1 MSVLPRGKCR
11 VLLAAFLLLI
21 VTGCSDTDAAAAACD
36 EWQGKVHAAYLDA
49 QSGALSHIN
58 VISDT
63 DIARSVPGRPD
74 GCAIPSSEG
83 NTL

>member
-1 MSVLPRGKCR
+1 MLPT
-11 VLLAAFLLLI
+11 AFL
-21 VTGCSDTDAAAAACD
+21 VFAVGACSDTDAAAAACD

-49 QSGALSHIN
+49 QGGALSHIN

-63 DIARSVPGRPD
+63 DIAKSVPGRPD
-74 GCAIPSSEG
+74 GCAIPPSED